1 MINLRQKLLPIG
13 IVMGGFGIAA
23 ILVMTGPSMQSVVPE
38 FIAPIVNTQMAMP
51 EKMQMT
57 VFTHGTVRPR
67 SQTDLIAE
75 VSGRVISISNELVSG
90 GFFNKGQILFSID
103 ALDYEVA
110 LEQAKAGQARA
121 VSELAN
127 ASKAYARQQNLA
139 KRRSTS
145 ESQQDDA
152 LNRLRV
158 AEASLR
164 EARASIAKA
173 ERDVSRTRVTAP
185 YDGRVRSEQLDIGQF
200 VNRGAP
206 VAIIY
211 ATDFAEVRLPIHD
224 RELAFLDLPL
234 ANSKNGV
241 DGGVVTRLTA
251 RFAGKDHEW
260 QGVIVR
266 TEGEIDP
273 KTRMIH
279 LVARVADPYSTADGK
294 PPLAVGLFVEA
305 EIMGIELPAVVVIP
319 RQAVRPGDEAFIVN
333 SQSRLELRK
342 LEIVKRL
349 GNQLFVSAGLNSG
362 DIICITSMDDAIPGM
377 LVRLANNPVVDS

>member
-1 MINLRQKLLPIG
+1 
-13 IVMGGFGIAA
+13 
-23 ILVMTGPSMQSVVPE
+23 MQSVVPE
-38 FIAPIVNTQMAMP
+38 FIAPIVNTQVAMP
-51 EKMQMT
+51 AKMQMT
-57 VFTHGTVRPR
+57 TFTHGTVRPS

-75 VSGRVISISNELVSG
+75 VSGRVISISDELVSG

-139 KRRSTS
+139 KRRSAS

-164 EARASIAKA
+164 EARARIAKA

-185 YDGRVRSEQLDIGQF
+185 YDGRVRAEQLDIGQF

-206 VAIIY
+206 VATIY

-224 RELAFLDLPL
+224 QELAFLDLPL

-241 DGGVVTRLTA
+241 DGGVVTRLKA

-273 KTRMIH
+273 KTRMIQ
-279 LVARVADPYSTADGK
+279 LVARIADPYSTVDGK
-294 PPLAVGLFVEA
+294 PPLTVGLFVEA
-305 EIMGIELPAVVVIP
+305 EIMGRELPAIVVIP
-319 RQAVRPGDEAFIVN
+319 RQAVRPGDEVFIVN

-342 LEIVKRL
+342 LDIVKRL

-362 DIICITSMDDAIPGM
+362 DLICITSLDDAIPGM
-377 LVRLANNPVVDS
+377 LVRLANNPVVSS

>member
-1 MINLRQKLLPIG
+1 MMNLRQKLLPIG
-13 IVMGGFGIAA
+13 IVMGGFGLAA

-38 FIAPIVNTQMAMP
+38 FIAPIVNTQVAMP
-51 EKMQMT
+51 AKMQMT
-57 VFTHGTVRPR
+57 TFTHGTVRPS

-75 VSGRVISISNELVSG
+75 VSGRVISISDELVSG

-139 KRRSTS
+139 KRRSAS

-164 EARASIAKA
+164 EARARIAKA

-185 YDGRVRSEQLDIGQF
+185 YDGRVRAEQLDIGQF

-206 VAIIY
+206 VATIY

-224 RELAFLDLPL
+224 QELAFLDLPL

-241 DGGVVTRLTA
+241 DGGVVTRLKA

-273 KTRMIH
+273 KTRMIQ
-279 LVARVADPYSTADGK
+279 LVARIADPYSTVDGK

-305 EIMGIELPAVVVIP
+305 EIMGRELPAIVVIP
-319 RQAVRPGDEAFIVN
+319 RQAVRPGDEVFIVN

-342 LEIVKRL
+342 LDIVKRL

-362 DIICITSMDDAIPGM
+362 DLICITSLDDAIPGM
-377 LVRLANNPVVDS
+377 LVRLANNSVVSS

>member
-1 MINLRQKLLPIG
+1 MKNLRQKLLPMG
-13 IVMGGFGIAA
+13 IVMGGIGLAA

-38 FIAPIVNTQMAMP
+38 FVAPVVETQMAMP
-51 EKMQMT
+51 VKMQMT
-57 VFTHGTVRPR
+57 VYTHGTVRPR

-75 VSGRVISISNELVSG
+75 VSGRVISISDELVSG
-90 GFFNKGQILFSID
+90 GFFNKGQVLFSID

-127 ASKAYARQQNLA
+127 ASKAHARQQNLA
-139 KRRSTS
+139 KRQSAS

-158 AEASLR
+158 AEATLR
-164 EARASIAKA
+164 EARARIAKA
-173 ERDVSRTRVTAP
+173 RRDVSRTRVTAP
-185 YDGRVRSEQLDIGQF
+185 YDGRVRTEQLDIGQF

-206 VAIIY
+206 VATIY
-211 ATDFAEVRLPIHD
+211 ATDFAEIRLPVHD
-224 RELAFLDLPL
+224 QELAFLDLPL
-234 ANSKNGV
+234 AISKNSV
-241 DGGVVTRLTA
+241 DGDVVTRIKA

-273 KTRMIH
+273 KTRMIQ
-279 LVARVADPYSTADGK
+279 LVAQVADPYSTPGGK

-305 EIMGIELPAVVVIP
+305 EILGKELPAIVVLP
-319 RQAVRPGDEAFIVN
+319 RQAVRPGDQVFIVN
-333 SQSRLELRK
+333 SQSRLELRA
-342 LEIVKRL
+342 LEVVKRQ
-349 GNQLFVSAGLNSG
+349 GNRVFISAGLNQG
-362 DIICITSMDDAIPGM
+362 DLVCITSLDDAIPGM
-377 LVRLANNPVVDS
+377 LVRLANNPVVSS